1 MKIRKAFSR
10 TLSAD
15 FQSVVFSTE
24 LEIEV
29 PDDASAEQ
37 AEAIAK
43 KQIEL
48 ATRAA
53 PLVQRRVVRLIEDD
67 IDEALDD
74 KELRELIYRAQ
85 DRQRHD

>member
-1 MKIRKAFSR
+1 M
-10 TLSAD
+10 
-15 FQSVVFSTE
+15 FSTD
-24 LEIEV
+24 LEIDV
-29 PDDASAEQ
+29 PDGASVEEVDA
-37 AEAIAK
+37 IVK

-53 PLVQRRVVRLIEDD
+53 PLVQRRVVNLVEDD
-67 IDEALDD
+67 IDRALDD